1 MSSLSIN
8 TNLAA
13 MTAHRSMEVNTN
25 AMDQVS
31 SVSAPDSASTAP
43 PTILLDL
50 PSPRTW
56 KPRTP
61 G

>member
-25 AMDQVS
+25 AMDQSIQRLS
-31 SVSAPDSASTAP
+31 SGLRINSAADDP
-43 PTILLDL
+43 LDL